1 MSKIKLGF
9 FGGSFN
15 TPINTHTN
23 IANKLIKDKILD
35 NVIFVPVGD
44 YYSKKNLIAANHRY
58 NMLKILCKE
67 NKNFR
72 VENIASSST
81 KMLYAIDTFR
91 LIYEKYHN
99 VADIYFI
106 MGSDNFKKIST
117 WKDHYELLDK
127 YNFIVVSRGEQQDIP
142 ITDNVFYYK
151 NIEDDITSTCIRKKI
166 AQNEDVS
173 KYISPSV
180 IKYIKENKL
189 YGIA

>member
-15 TPINTHTN
+15 PPINTHTN

-58 NMLKILCKE
+58 NMLKILCKG

-117 WKDHYELLDK
+117 WKDHYELLDR

-142 ITDNVFYYK
+142 ITDNVLYYK